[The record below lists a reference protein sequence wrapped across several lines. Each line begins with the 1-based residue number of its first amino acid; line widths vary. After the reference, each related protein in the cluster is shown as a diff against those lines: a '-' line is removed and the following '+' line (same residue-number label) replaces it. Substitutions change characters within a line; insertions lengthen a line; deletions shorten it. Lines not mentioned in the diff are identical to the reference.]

1 MVAFKNRFSRKFA
14 DACKEIG
21 IYESNVTTFHCL
33 RHTFAVRRYLETRDI
48 YQVCKELGHTSIKTT
63 EIYTQFSYARLEQD
77 YPSLVLKVEREQNKT
92 LKPQTLNYQ
101 FYNPPL
107 KN

>member
-1 MVAFKNRFSRKFA
+1 MFVR
-14 DACKEIG
+14 ACECIG
-21 IYESNVTTFHCL
+21 IYEPKVTTFHCL

-63 EIYTQFSYARLEQD
+63 EIYTQFSFARLEQD
-77 YPSLVLKVEREQNKT
+77 YPSLVKRVERESENRAKRHT
-92 LKPQTLNYQ
+92 ENGHTSYQ